1 MGKLKM
7 QAVQKVL
14 HLDTRYENFETWDEA
29 LDFDVDGVRVKAI
42 ATHRWREDTVRVVSP
57 FEAEGEDYL
66 QGFRPPL
73 MAVALAMKARQQRL
87 QTQGLTVRE
96 DCIRMATNTYRMH
109 ATYLRIKPQIDREQQ
124 QYARAHRAKLARSV
138 AEGAL
143 AQERLGAEKS
153 VLRQQLRHQGLDP
166 KAYQASLTGLKK
178 EARQAQGKAW
188 GLESDME
195 TEFNRI
201 KMRLIH
207 QALET
212 PSEVPAPLSLKK
224 R

>member
-7 QAVQKVL
+7 KAVQKVL
-14 HLDTRYENFETWDEA
+14 HLDTRYDDFETWDEV
-29 LDFDVDGVRVKAI
+29 LDFEVDGVRVKAI
-42 ATHRWREDTVRVVSP
+42 ATHRWREDSVRIVSP

-73 MAVALAMKARQQRL
+73 IAAALAMKARQQRL
-87 QTQGLTVRE
+87 QAQGLTVRE
-96 DCIRMATNTYRMH
+96 DCIRMATNTYRLH

-138 AEGAL
+138 SEGAL
-143 AQERLGAEKS
+143 AQGRLSAEKS
-153 VLRQQLRHQGLDP
+153 ALRQKLRHQAMDP

-178 EARQAQGKAW
+178 EARQAQGKAY

-195 TEFNRI
+195 REFNKI
-201 KMRLIH
+201 KMALIH

-212 PSEVPAPLSLKK
+212 ASEAPAPLRLKK